1 MVAMGYVNDA
11 GRGLVAL
18 GISSADK
25 LAIVGWSYG
34 GYAALQSSM
43 LDADLFKAIAAI
55 APVTDL
61 ERLRNELKDSS
72 SDKQVKD
79 IIGEASLWNAASP
92 AQNVGRIK
100 APVLLFHGDR
110 DLNVAIGQSQLMA
123 SKLRGAGGKVE
134 LIEYKGLDHQLD
146 DSAVRA
152 SMLDRIDQFL
162 RASMKLPA
170 NP

>member
-1 MVAMGYVNDA
+1 M
-11 GRGLVAL
+11 
-18 GISSADK
+18 
-25 LAIVGWSYG
+25 LAI
-34 GYAALQSSM
+34 
-43 LDADLFKAIAAI
+43 K
-55 APVTDL
+55 
-61 ERLRNELKDSS
+61 
-72 SDKQVKD
+72 
-79 IIGEASLWNAASP
+79 ASLWKEVSP
-92 AQNVGRIK
+92 AQNAGRIR

-110 DLNVAIGQSQLMA
+110 DLNVSINQSRLMA
-123 SKLRGAGGKVE
+123 SKLRDAGGKVE